1 MHWLPGCQSSHLSA
15 THCPEYKEYTVL
27 CLEYEQ
33 NIEHNI
39 QNTVHRKQY
48 AIVQDSRI
56 YGVQQCSG
64 ELEEQFE
71 CSSMLLPYKILL
83 SRSNS
88 YYTYRGNPQKH
99 SPFQLFLLEIILYF
113 ISCASVHKGH
123 VISLKVRRAF
133 IIANISCS
141 TIEFGPRFVNS
152 RLS

>member
-27 CLEYEQ
+27 CPEYEQ

-48 AIVQDSRI
+48 AVVQDSRI

-71 CSSMLLPYKILL
+71 CSSMRLPYKILL
-83 SRSNS
+83 NRSNS

-113 ISCASVHKGH
+113 ISCAQ
-123 VISLKVRRAF
+123 R
-133 IIANISCS
+133 SCYKTEGS
-141 TIEFGPRFVNS
+141 QGVYNCQYQLFHNRIWA
-152 RLS
+152 